1 MDTKRLVIAMT
12 LAMAVVFGWKYLVD
26 QFYPP
31 TPKPPATQTA
41 ATQPATQASGNP
53 AAPAPLATTNPA
65 ATPAVEAQ
73 ITSAPGALRAAQ
85 AEPSENVILGSAID
99 KDPNFAMAVN
109 LSQRGAGIESVTLNT
124 YRQVRERDDRYQF
137 QKPYPQMT
145 QPTSPLATRSV
156 TIDGQTVGLDSVA
169 WKLESKDTTSAVYS
183 VDIVNDAGPVLRVRK
198 RYELTPRTND
208 PNTPMGYEV
217 MFAYS
222 FENLSGRALSVQ
234 TNFNGPTTPPQEL
247 ERGQDRQFVLA
258 NLKDGDPVLAHHY
271 VEEFYKDKVTQ
282 QLIQPEH
289 PMLWAG
295 ASGAYFAGLVLPR
308 ALDGTTSP
316 ADYIAQVSGE
326 ALNPGADATHINIAM
341 VIQTKPLTVEP
352 GATLTLPFELY
363 FGPKA
368 RGILNTAYYE
378 AAPRYFDQVI
388 IVGGGCTI
396 CTFQWLINA
405 LVWLLQM
412 FHSVTHDWGLAII
425 CLVILVRLILHP
437 ITKRATINMAKMG
450 KMGPEMERLKKKY
463 GDNKDELNRAMMSL
477 YKEQGFTP
485 ILGCLPMFLQ
495 MPIWIALWSS
505 LQSTF
510 ELRQEPFLYGW
521 TWIDDLAKPDALI
534 SWDPVKIPLLFT
546 SVTIS
551 SLNLLPILLGVVFYF
566 QQKFTPKPAAATKEQ
581 EQQQKMM
588 QWMSLLFP
596 IFLYTGPSGLNI
608 YIFTSTSIGIIES
621 KRIRDHIKRQEEL
634 EAKAGP
640 KFIDNDDDQGPEP
653 AKKKGDKK
661 GPDAPKKKGLA
672 GWMAEIQQKAEEMQ
686 KEAKKRKK

>member
-1 MDTKRLVIAMT
+1 
-12 LAMAVVFGWKYLVD
+12 
-26 QFYPP
+26 
-31 TPKPPATQTA
+31 
-41 ATQPATQASGNP
+41 
-53 AAPAPLATTNPA
+53 
-65 ATPAVEAQ
+65 
-73 ITSAPGALRAAQ
+73 
-85 AEPSENVILGSAID
+85 
-99 KDPNFAMAVN
+99 VN
-109 LSQRGAGIESVTLNT
+109 LG
-124 YRQVRERDDRYQF
+124 
-137 QKPYPQMT
+137 
-145 QPTSPLATRSV
+145 
-156 TIDGQTVGLDSVA
+156 
-169 WKLESKDTTSAVYS
+169 
-183 VDIVNDAGPVLRVRK
+183 
-198 RYELTPRTND
+198 
-208 PNTPMGYEV
+208 
-217 MFAYS
+217 YS

-247 ERGQDRQFVLA
+247 ERGQDRQFVLG
-258 NLKDGDPVLAHHY
+258 NLKDGDPVLAHHF
-271 VEEFYKDKVTQ
+271 VEEFHKDKVTQ

-295 ASGAYFAGLVLPR
+295 ACGAYFAGLVLPH
-308 ALDGTTSP
+308 ALDGSTSP
-316 ADYIAQVSGE
+316 ADYIAQVNAE
-326 ALNPGADATHINIAM
+326 ALNPGADATHISIAM
-341 VIQTKPLTVEP
+341 VFQTKPLTVEP
-352 GATLTLPFELY
+352 GATLTLPLELY

-412 FHSVTHDWGLAII
+412 FHGVTHDWGLAII

-437 ITKRATINMAKMG
+437 ITKRSTINMAKMG

-463 GDNKDELNRAMMSL
+463 GDNKDELNRAMMGL

-534 SWDPVKIPLLFT
+534 SWNPVKIPLLFT
-546 SVTIS
+546 SITVT

-596 IFLYTGPSGLNI
+596 LFLYTGPSGLNI

-621 KRIRDHIKRQEEL
+621 KRIRDHIKQQEEL
-634 EAKAGP
+634 EAKRGP
-640 KFIDNDDDQGPEP
+640 RFVDDEPVP
-653 AKKKGDKK
+653 AKKKNEKSE
-661 GPDAPKKKGLA
+661 PEPPKKKGLA
-672 GWMAEIQQKAEEMQ
+672 GWLADLQQKAEEMQ